1 VDNLCGCYDE
11 INVVWNDI
19 GDESSRSPTLPE
31 AVDEQDIK
39 CGVVFM
45 QLLQETQADTDTEEP
60 SFISSIEIVLNVE
73 LVCRSVGDG
82 VADTSLISYVDL
94 EPIATEFVQDV
105 ELSFDEPEFMLEY
118 DAAFRDKRA
127 EDLADDRPVPKLS
140 NRDKALLQQAL
151 VEHAPNM
158 PDCRDLSQAHRDVAD
173 GLRFDDSVPLISH
186 DNVIIMMGIIFK
198 TMEAIE
204 IWLVE
209 YAVFYH
215 RPFMV
220 KHSDENKHYVIRCHR
235 GCPSTVHARKG
246 NNDSWRITSVV

>member
-1 VDNLCGCYDE
+1 MLSGMILVMKALGRRLCPKRLMSRTS
-11 INVVWNDI
+11 NVA
-19 GDESSRSPTLPE
+19 SSLCNCCKKLRPTLIQRSPHSL
-31 AVDEQDIK
+31 A
-39 CGVVFM
+39 
-45 QLLQETQADTDTEEP
+45 
-60 SFISSIEIVLNVE
+60 VLNVE
-73 LVCRSVGDG
+73 PVCRSVGDG
-82 VADTSLISYVDL
+82 VVDMSLISCVDL

-204 IWLVE
+204 IWLME

-246 NNDSWRITSVV
+246 SNDSWRITSVV